1 MRLENNRVIN
11 KHSDLLTHGRDF
23 ANMKFVQNIN
33 PENLIMV
40 LNVNKSQI
48 LCYFIFIL
56 FKDM

>member
-11 KHSDLLTHGRDF
+11 KHSDLLTHRRDF